1 MIDDRVPAE
10 WPQAVLDA
18 VRQFRQGDIV
28 DQPPFFY
35 FRSDEHPLWELQL
48 EPADQVDDGS
58 IVDLDPT
65 DRPVYG
71 LITTQ
76 TCDLYEEGIRPR
88 QPWFAVAPVYDIT
101 SKLTGGQRE
110 QIRRG
115 EVGHLVLLTADWL
128 SEGTWV
134 ADLRIEVPVEK
145 GWLVGRV
152 PRKGFASLPESKT
165 LAARLATRRGRPALS
180 AALTAHIVLPL
191 RTWLK
196 DKGRKHRD
204 EVESLR
210 LLAAD
215 DPAVSVVAGV
225 IVVTAGDGLSDEAKI
240 AWAAFENSVIDA
252 AAAHG
257 VTALPFKYG
266 TYDDFTGREIVASV
280 QLDFD
285 YLSPID

>member
-58 IVDLDPT
+58 IVDLDLT
-65 DRPVYG
+65 DRPAYG

-76 TCDLYEEGIRPR
+76 TCDLYEEGTRPR

-115 EVGHLVLLTADWL
+115 EVGHLILLTADWL
-128 SEGTWV
+128 GEGTWV

-145 GWLVGRV
+145 GWLVGRER
-152 PRKGFASLPESKT
+152 RKGFASLPESKT

-180 AALTAHIVLPL
+180 AALTAQIVLPL
-191 RTWLK
+191 RMWLK
-196 DKGRKHRD
+196 DRGRKHRD

-210 LLAAD
+210 LLPAD

-225 IVVTAGDGLSDEAKI
+225 IVVVAGDGLSDEAKI
-240 AWAAFENSVIDA
+240 AWAVFENSLIAA

>member
-1 MIDDRVPAE
+1 VIDDRVPAE
-10 WPQAVLDA
+10 WPQAVLEA

-58 IVDLDPT
+58 IVDLDLAE
-65 DRPVYG
+65 RPPYG

-76 TCDLYEEGIRPR
+76 TCDLYEEGTKTR
-88 QPWFAVAPVYDIT
+88 QPWFAVAPVYDFT
-101 SKLTGGQRE
+101 SKLKNGQLE

-128 SEGTWV
+128 GGGTWV

-145 GWLVGRV
+145 GWLVGRN
-152 PRKGFASLPESKT
+152 PRQGFASLTDYKT
-165 LAARLATRRGRPALS
+165 LAGRLATRRGRPALS

-215 DPAVSVVAGV
+215 DPAVSKVAGLIVVA
-225 IVVTAGDGLSDEAKI
+225 AGDGLSDEAMG
-240 AWAAFENSVIDA
+240 AWKAFEASLIDA
-252 AAAHG
+252 AAEHG

>member
-1 MIDDRVPAE
+1 VIDDRVPPE

-18 VRQFRQGDIV
+18 VRQFRQGDVV

-35 FRSDEHPLWELQL
+35 FRSDQHPLWGLHL
-48 EPADQVDDGS
+48 EPADDGEDGS
-58 IVDLDPT
+58 IVDLDLAE
-65 DRPVYG
+65 RPPYG

-76 TCDLYEEGIRPR
+76 TCDLYEEGKKPR
-88 QPWFAVAPVYDIT
+88 QPWFAVAPVYDFT
-101 SKLTGGQRE
+101 SNLKSGQRE

-128 SEGTWV
+128 GVGTWV

-145 GWLVGRV
+145 GWLVGRD
-152 PRKGFASLPESKT
+152 PRQGFASLTDYKT
-165 LAARLATRRGRPALS
+165 LAGRLAMRRGRPALS

-215 DPAVSVVAGV
+215 DPAVSKVAGL
-225 IVVTAGDGLSDEAKI
+225 IVVTAGDDLSDEAKI
-240 AWAAFENSVIDA
+240 AWTEFENGLIDTA
-252 AAAHG
+252 STHG
-257 VTALPFKYG
+257 VTALPFRYG
-266 TYDDFTGREIVASV
+266 TYDDFSGRDIVASV

-285 YLSPID
+285 HLSPID

>member
-10 WPQAVLDA
+10 WPHAVLDA

-35 FRSDEHPLWELQL
+35 FRSDEHPLWELHI
-48 EPADQVDDGS
+48 EPADAGEDGS
-58 IVDLDPT
+58 IVDLDLAE
-65 DRPVYG
+65 RPPYG

-76 TCDLYEEGIRPR
+76 TCDLYEEGKKPR
-88 QPWFAVAPVYDIT
+88 QPWFAVAPVYDFT
-101 SKLTGGQRE
+101 SKLKSGQLE

-128 SEGTWV
+128 AEGTWV

-145 GWLVGRV
+145 GWLVGRN
-152 PRKGFASLPESKT
+152 PRRSFALLNEYKT
-165 LAARLATRRGRPALS
+165 LAGRLATRRGRPALS
-180 AALTAHIVLPL
+180 TALTSHIVLPL

-196 DKGRKHRD
+196 DKGKKYRD

-210 LLAAD
+210 LLVAD
-215 DPAVSVVAGV
+215 DPAVSKVAGLIVVA
-225 IVVTAGDGLSDEAKI
+225 AGDGLSDEAKM
-240 AWAAFENSVIDA
+240 AWTEFENGLIDD

-257 VTALPFKYG
+257 VVALPFRYG
-266 TYDDFTGREIVASV
+266 TYDDFSGRDIVVSV